1 MQKLH
6 FEDRESWRAWLEV
19 HHGDVAEVW
28 LVFFKKHT
36 GEPNISYDAA
46 VEEALCF
53 GWIDSLIKR
62 LDDRRYARKFTPRTD
77 TGKWSALNLKRVE
90 ELTAAGRMTPA
101 GLSKIS
107 PGVEPIVPPSR
118 KTYEIPPFFSEAL
131 DCNLP
136 AREFFAELAPSYRRN
151 FVDWVCSAKREETRR
166 RRLAEAISLLE
177 QRKKLGLK

>member
-6 FEDRESWRAWLEV
+6 FKDRETWRSWLEA
-19 HHGDVAEVW
+19 HHGEAALVW

-36 GEPNISYDAA
+36 GEPNITYDAA

-62 LDDRRYARKFTPRTD
+62 LDDRRYARKFTPRTN
-77 TGKWSALNLKRVE
+77 TNRWSALNLKRVE
-90 ELTAAGRMTPA
+90 KLRAAGRMTPA

-107 PGVEPIVPPSR
+107 PDVQPIVPPSKR
-118 KTYEIPPFFSEAL
+118 VLEIPPFFEEAL
-131 DCNLP
+131 DQNDA
-136 AREFFAELAPSYRRN
+136 AREFFAELAPSYRRD
-151 FVDWVCSAKREETRR
+151 VVGWVCSAKREETRQ

-177 QRKKLGLK
+177 RREKLGLK